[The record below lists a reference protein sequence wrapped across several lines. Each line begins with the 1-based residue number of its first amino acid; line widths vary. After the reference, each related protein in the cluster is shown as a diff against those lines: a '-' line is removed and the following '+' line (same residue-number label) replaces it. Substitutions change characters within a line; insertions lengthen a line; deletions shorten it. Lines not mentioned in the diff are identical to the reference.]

1 VSNVEPVKWNKE
13 AFDRLVLPPKT
24 KELIKALL
32 VRTGERATDQ
42 IGLCGGKRQDLIAGK
57 GTGLIVLLHGGPGTG
72 KTLTAGTRSSISV
85 IKRFLKLPRE
95 CCGVGGDAALPSNLR

>member
-1 VSNVEPVKWNKE
+1 MEPVKWNKE

-32 VRTGERATDQ
+32 LTNEGRASDPV
-42 IGLCGGKRQDLIAGK
+42 GVCGGKRQDLIAGK

-72 KTLTAGTRSSISV
+72 KTLTAGAYQRS
-85 IKRFLKLPRE
+85 
-95 CCGVGGDAALPSNLR
+95 